1 MYSWKTVLVTIAVLF
16 GLKIWNPFLVE
27 NMKWSWF
34 DFLHQQHEIEEVQD
48 IVLVDIDEKTAGKIW
63 SVSMGREMFIET
75 SCWNPLTPTLMYS
88 LNYSKNL
95 IDLTE
100 MLNLQ
105 KD

>member
-48 IVLVDIDEKTAGKIW
+48 IVLVDIDEKSWKNM
-63 SVSMGREMFIET
+63 VSIHGERCLSRHHVGILLHQH
-75 SCWNPLTPTLMYS
+75 SCIHSTIQRT
-88 LNYSKNL
+88 
-95 IDLTE
+95 
-100 MLNLQ
+100 
-105 KD
+105 